1 MSEMKIAIKSL
12 PLMSNY
18 GINGMIFDLLDC
30 YKVHYYLVFQLFM
43 GSSWLIVAYR
53 WGCVKLVLDKDC
65 NFSLLLNPLQVRPG
79 WRGASTEPQSVQ
91 FQAETPRPGWGR
103 GWGGGWRRGGGG
115 GQPDR
120 EVSRWGSGVPVAH
133 HSGSVWGGWGG
144 GRDGDGSLSYELR
157 THSQVEIAFVNTQTI
172 NKDGRHEG
180 FVSALLMIVGHPP
193 VPPPLVNLNIGFY
206 IPFTVAQNGL

>member
-1 MSEMKIAIKSL
+1 
-12 PLMSNY
+12 
-18 GINGMIFDLLDC
+18 
-30 YKVHYYLVFQLFM
+30 M
-43 GSSWLIVAYR
+43 GPSWLILAYR
-53 WGCVKLVLDKDC
+53 WGCVKLVFDKHC

-115 GQPDR
+115 RQPDR

-133 HSGSVWGGWGG
+133 HSGGVWGGWGG

-157 THSQVEIAFVNTQTI
+157 THSQVSIAFVNTQTI

-180 FVSALLMIVGHPP
+180 FVSALLMIVGHPLFH
-193 VPPPLVNLNIGFY
+193 PPLWTSTLDSTFHSLLHRMGCNWHCRR
-206 IPFTVAQNGL
+206 